1 MTAAAYIPTAAP
13 AETELADTIQTLTAT
28 ASVTIIQTARA
39 RKTLQAGETA
49 ATEAG
54 ITDKADITSGKRRGS
69 MRSEQEVNRA
79 IDRYADTVRRL
90 CMLHIKNY
98 ADTEDIFQ
106 AVFLKYALSSVSF
119 ESDEH
124 EKAWLIRVT
133 INACKDLL
141 KSFFRSRTISLDDIL
156 EQPAA
161 LPPDNREV
169 LETVL
174 ALPSK
179 YKDVVYL
186 HYYEGY
192 TAPQISRILGKNVN
206 TVYTLLT
213 RSRQILKE
221 RLGGDAHE

>member
-1 MTAAAYIPTAAP
+1 
-13 AETELADTIQTLTAT
+13 
-28 ASVTIIQTARA
+28 
-39 RKTLQAGETA
+39 
-49 ATEAG
+49 
-54 ITDKADITSGKRRGS
+54 
-69 MRSEQEVNRA
+69 MRSEQAVNRA
-79 IDRYADTVRRL
+79 IDRYTDTVRRL

>member
-1 MTAAAYIPTAAP
+1 
-13 AETELADTIQTLTAT
+13 
-28 ASVTIIQTARA
+28 
-39 RKTLQAGETA
+39 
-49 ATEAG
+49 
-54 ITDKADITSGKRRGS
+54 

-174 ALPSK
+174 ALSSK

>member
-1 MTAAAYIPTAAP
+1 
-13 AETELADTIQTLTAT
+13 
-28 ASVTIIQTARA
+28 
-39 RKTLQAGETA
+39 
-49 ATEAG
+49 
-54 ITDKADITSGKRRGS
+54 